1 MPKFV
6 SPPERL
12 LRSAASHA
20 SKLSSSYLQTTNTG
34 ASSAS
39 TGAAYRAAFCAQTNK
54 PLVIKKVYDTKQLGP
69 SELRIRIRAC
79 AINFADI
86 LMCQGAYQEKPNLPF
101 IPGTEIA
108 GDIIEIGS
116 NVTTFK
122 KGDKVLALVNLH
134 GFAEQCI
141 TDVDATWKI
150 PNTVSYATAAT
161 LVVSY
166 ATAYMAFDRR
176 AELKKGETVLV
187 TAAAGGTGLAAV
199 DLGANVF
206 GANVIGAAGSAEKT
220 ALAKVKGA
228 MHAINYREQDIK
240 TEVLSITKRKGVDVV
255 FDAVGGDTFEK
266 CLRCTGF
273 GGRLLTIGYA
283 SGSIPK
289 IPANIL
295 LVKNIS
301 AVGLYW
307 VREEDQGSYRF
318 KDPKLYKHSIDSV
331 VRLLGEG
338 KIHPHVGASFPL
350 NKINE
355 AFQFIKDRKSTGK
368 IAITMD

>member
-20 SKLSSSYLQTTNTG
+20 S
-34 ASSAS
+34 ASSTS

-289 IPANIL
+289 
-295 LVKNIS
+295 
-301 AVGLYW
+301 
-307 VREEDQGSYRF
+307 GSYRF